1 MLDVPINYGE
11 YGVGRRVRREERG
24 TATVLE
30 FYKTIVNTTRE
41 EGMSTSVWDDRGW
54 FGLIR
59 KNRETN
65 TYEFVHGI
73 VPAMLE

>member
-1 MLDVPINYGE
+1 MLNKTLLLLFCHLVPINYGE
-11 YGVGRRVRREERG
+11 YDVGRRVRREERG

-54 FGLIR
+54 FGLIIDSG
-59 KNRETN
+59 N
-65 TYEFVHGI
+65 
-73 VPAMLE
+73 